1 MITIDNFKAL
11 LISLDFQTTDNQI
24 YTKHLA
30 IVDTSLSVDFEKKM
44 LIYPKELI
52 VHAKFTLNFSSPEN
66 FVVFECVHSLLAK
79 GYKPEHIELEA
90 KWNVGHG
97 PSGGRADILV
107 KNQLNE
113 PLLLIE
119 CKTEGKEF
127 DKAWKDT
134 LADGGQLFSYAQQI
148 SETSFLCLYAS
159 DFDEKENTFTRYQRI
174 ISHKDNEQIL
184 SQDNKLKGFK
194 DATNVKNRFEV
205 WKNTYKQEYLESGIF
220 ETNIQAYQIG
230 KEKYTLLEDT
240 HPVTDKDIKGKYHQF
255 RTILRKHNIARKENA
270 FEVLVNLFLCKIVD
284 EENNKENLQFYW
296 KGIVYDNYF
305 DLIDRLQGL
314 YKSGMEKFL
323 AQEITYISNQEI
335 DEAFWTV
342 KAKRNATKQVI
353 QDYFR
358 KLKFFTNN
366 AFAFMDVHNEKL
378 FHKNA
383 KVLLEILQMWQ
394 SLRLKTEDKNQFLG
408 DMFEYFLD
416 NSIKQSEGQF
426 FTPVPICK
434 FIVMSLP
441 LEDRIKKSKQI
452 PKAIDYACGAG
463 HFLNEYASQIKP
475 FVEAQK
481 NVNIKDYYREI
492 YGIEKEDRLAK
503 IAKISAF
510 MYRQDDIRIFDADA
524 LASNPDIK
532 LESFDV
538 LVANPPFS
546 VEGFLETL
554 PEEDR
559 EKYELFNTI
568 ADNNNRNIQ
577 CFFIERAKQLLAPNA
592 VAGIIVPSSV
602 LSNSDATHVASR
614 EILLKYFDIVALV
627 ELGSGTF
634 GKTGTNTVVLFLRR
648 KALKP
653 EPAEHYANRV
663 NDFYEDWAAETQTN
677 GGMYQDVT
685 FIHQYCTHI
694 NIPFA
699 EYQALFSVKENTFDT
714 LTPLLQHEMFQDYQQ
729 DFLKSTDIVNL
740 QKKKFFKDWDKA
752 DQQKELNKRFIAY
765 LQKIE
770 KDKLYYFMLAQN
782 NPQKVLIIKSPSDNK
797 EQKQFLGYEWSG
809 AKGQEGIKYAGGE
822 SISDIVTPLF
832 DANNPYN
839 TEKINYYI
847 QQNFLGN
854 RVSVSETL
862 APFIS
867 YSNLIDMLDF
877 SRKSFDKAFSLTI
890 KKKVG
895 IQSKW
900 EMVKLGIVAEVIAGQ
915 SPESEYYNDLKNGLS
930 FYQGKKDFGAMFLE
944 ESTVWTTKIT
954 KESIKNDILMSVRA
968 PVGDVNINP
977 FDKICIGR
985 GLAAIRNQNEKT
997 QKYLF
1002 EFINQNKY
1010 LFKGNLGTTFESI
1023 STNDLKEIKIPLPP
1037 LDIQAKIVEECEQ
1050 IDKAVDKAKEEIE
1063 KSKEAI
1069 AEKVA
1074 NTFLQGYTTKK
1085 ISEICLINPS
1095 KTEIRNVDENTLV
1108 SFIEM
1113 ASVSNEGFIT
1123 NKEDRLLKDLKKGS
1137 FTYFRENDIII
1148 AKITPCMEN
1157 GKCALAKGLTNG
1169 LAMGSSEFHVFR
1181 VKENIIPD
1189 YLFAFLNR
1197 KEVRKEAEQ
1206 KMTGSSGHR
1215 RVPASFYEDIYIP
1228 VPSISIQQT
1237 LVSEIEVLEARISAA
1252 QQIIVSA
1259 AGEKQRIME
1268 QYL

>member
-1 MITIDNFKAL
+1 MNIDNFKAL

-30 IVDTSLSVDFEKKM
+30 NVDTSLSVDFEKKL

-52 VHAKFTLNFSSPEN
+52 VHGEFTCNFSSPEN

-79 GYKPEHIELEA
+79 GYKSEHIELEP
-90 KWNVGHG
+90 KWKVGHG
-97 PSGGRADILV
+97 GSGGRADILV
-107 KNQLNE
+107 KNQIE
-113 PLLLIE
+113 IPLLLIE
-119 CKTEGKEF
+119 CKTAGKEF

-134 LADGGQLFSYAQQI
+134 LVDGGQLFSYAQQI

-159 DFDEKENTFTRYQRI
+159 DFDEKENTFIRYQRI
-174 ISHKDNEQIL
+174 ISHKDNEEIL
-184 SQDNKLKGFK
+184 LQDNKLKAFK

-205 WKNTYKQEYLESGIF
+205 WKNTYKQEYIESGIF

-284 EENNKENLQFYW
+284 EEKNKDNLQFYW
-296 KGIVYDNYF
+296 KGIAYDNYF

-314 YKSGMEKFL
+314 YKMGMFDFL
-323 AQEITYISNQEI
+323 DQEITYISNQQI
-335 DEAFWTV
+335 DDAFWTV
-342 KAKRNATKQVI
+342 KNKANATKQTI
-353 QDYFR
+353 QGYFR
-358 KLKFFTNN
+358 QLKFFTNN

-383 KVLLEILQMWQ
+383 KVLLEVLQMWQ

-441 LEDRIKKSKQI
+441 LAERIKNSKHI

-503 IAKISAF
+503 IAKLSAF
-510 MYRQDDIRIFDADA
+510 MYGQDDIRIFDADA
-524 LASNPDIK
+524 LASNEQIK

-554 PEEDR
+554 PEEDQL
-559 EKYELFNTI
+559 KYELFDTI

-592 VAGIIVPSSV
+592 VAAIIVPSSV

-634 GKTGTNTVVLFLRR
+634 GKTGTNTIVLFLRK
-648 KALKP
+648 KAEDPKV
-653 EPAEHYANRV
+653 AIHYKYRV
-663 NDFYEDWAAETQTN
+663 NDFYENWATDQQTDALE
-677 GGMYQDVT
+677 YIDT
-685 FIHQYCTHI
+685 SLIHQYCTHI

-699 EYQALFSVKENTFDT
+699 DYQALFKVKESTFDS

-729 DFLKSTDIVNL
+729 DFLKSTDIVNM
-740 QKKKFFKDWDKA
+740 QKKKSFKDWDETQ
-752 DQQKELNKRFIAY
+752 QQKELHKRFIVY

-770 KDKLYYFMLAQN
+770 KDKLYYFMLAQSN
-782 NPQKVLIIKSPSDNK
+782 RQKVLIVKSPSDGK

-832 DANNPYN
+832 DAKNPYN
-839 TEKINYYI
+839 AEKINYYI

-854 RVSVSETL
+854 TVSVSEML
-862 APFIS
+862 VPFIA
-867 YSNLIDMLDF
+867 YSNLVDMLDF
-877 SRKSFDKAFSLTI
+877 SRKSFDKAFSLTV

-900 EMVKLGIVAEVIAGQ
+900 EMVRLENVLQKVEGSIIKIADNQIKEEGNYPVITQEKDKIISGYTNIEN
-915 SPESEYYNDLKNGLS
+915 PINDLPLIVFGDHSCTFKYIDFLFVRGADGTQLLKVDTNKYIPKCF
-930 FYQGKKDFGAMFLE
+930 FYLVQMIE
-944 ESTVWTTKIT
+944 IT
-954 KESIKNDILMSVRA
+954 NKEQYERH
-968 PVGDVNINP
+968 
-977 FDKICIGR
+977 F
-985 GLAAIRNQNEKT
+985 
-997 QKYLF
+997 KYLV
-1002 EFINQNKY
+1002 NA
-1010 LFKGNLGTTFESI
+1010 
-1023 STNDLKEIKIPLPP
+1023 KIPLPP
-1037 LDIQAKIVEECEQ
+1037 LDIQSKIVAECEK
-1050 IDKAVDKAKEEIE
+1050 IDKAVDKAKEKIE

-1069 AEKVA
+1069 AEKV
-1074 NTFLQGYTTKK
+1074 
-1085 ISEICLINPS
+1085 LINEFPQLRLGDIVNKVNTQIDPQS
-1095 KTEIRNVDENTLV
+1095 KEGEVFYIGLENIESNTGLLV
-1108 SFIEM
+1108 GEPLTTYSTIKSAKTCFQKGDVLYGKLRPNLNKVYLANQEGICSTDILVFRFE
-1113 ASVSNEGFIT
+1113 NE
-1123 NKEDRLLKDLKKGS
+1123 
-1137 FTYFRENDIII
+1137 Y
-1148 AKITPCMEN
+1148 
-1157 GKCALAKGLTNG
+1157 LAKYY
-1169 LAMGSSEFHVFR
+1169 AHYFSMKVF
-1181 VKENIIPD
+1181 N
-1189 YLFAFLNR
+1189 N
-1197 KEVRKEAEQ
+1197 EVLK
-1206 KMTGSSGHR
+1206 GVSGQQLPRTSWTHLS
-1215 RVPASFYEDIYIP
+1215 AIKIP
-1228 VPSISIQQT
+1228 VPPLSIQQT
-1237 LVSEIEVLEARISAA
+1237 LVSEIEVLEAQINAA
-1252 QQIIVSA
+1252 QQIIASA
-1259 AGEKQRIME
+1259 AGEKQKVME
-1268 QYL
+1268 LYL